1 MNTNLCKR
9 SKGDYVNKSLVSNA
23 TRFLQM
29 QVCLVYIICLSVRD
43 YYQSCLTSLKC
54 RVIVCMSGDR
64 QEAEYKKGEKE

>member
-23 TRFLQM
+23 ARFLQM
-29 QVCLVYIICLSVRD
+29 QVCLVHIIYLSVRD